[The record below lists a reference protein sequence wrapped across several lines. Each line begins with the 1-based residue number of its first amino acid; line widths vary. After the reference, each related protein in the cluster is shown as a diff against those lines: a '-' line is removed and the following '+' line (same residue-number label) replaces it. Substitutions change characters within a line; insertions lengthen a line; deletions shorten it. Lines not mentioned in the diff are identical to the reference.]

1 MTMSS
6 FLPVK
11 MSEFVS
17 TVVKFAVCVYKALRK
32 YSPEWTLMHVRSFQ
46 FVSVVHT
53 VRFYYN
59 AFISIVFIPGE
70 SAI

>member
-1 MTMSS
+1 MSN
-6 FLPVK
+6 FLLVK

-17 TVVKFAVCVYKALRK
+17 TVVKFVVCVYTTLRT
-32 YSPEWTLMHVRSFQ
+32 YSLEWNLMHVRSFQ

-53 VRFYYN
+53 VRFYCYM
-59 AFISIVFIPGE
+59 FIFTVFIPGE